1 MDNGYK
7 RTFDNNYNE
16 IIDKAK
22 EKAKNVTQDVIDYTE
37 SKGEDFLKK
46 ASTTVADYIDS
57 K

>member
-7 RTFDNNYNE
+7 RTFDNITNE

-37 SKGEDFLKK
+37 SKGEDFLKRL
-46 ASTTVADYIDS
+46 APL
-57 K
+57 